1 MSEEEELERIR
12 RRKLEALQRRIYEE
26 QQLEKQR
33 EVEMKIQAILRQIL
47 TPEARQRLAN
57 IKIVRP
63 EFARQIEIQLIQL
76 FQKGVLNS
84 PLSDRQLK
92 EILSRIQRGKREIRI
107 RRV

>member
-57 IKIVRP
+57 IKMVKP

-76 FQKGVLNS
+76 FQRGVLNS

-92 EILSRIQRGKREIRI
+92 EILSRIRRGKREIRI

>member
-57 IKIVRP
+57 IKMVKP

-76 FQKGVLNS
+76 FQRGVLNS